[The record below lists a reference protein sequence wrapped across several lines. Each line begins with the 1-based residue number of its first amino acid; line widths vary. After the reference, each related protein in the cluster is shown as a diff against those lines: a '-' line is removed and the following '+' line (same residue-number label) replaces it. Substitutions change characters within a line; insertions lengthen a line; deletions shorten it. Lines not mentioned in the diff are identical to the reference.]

1 MRNIGVCRD
10 EATSQRNTARPR
22 QAADST
28 GVVREQEEAACDK
41 HEAYLRELCARSWM
55 AGGFLWHQFDYVL
68 LIVALASIIAA
79 AGVGTFYVQNRL
91 VRRLTSISN
100 ALRLLASGDVDTP
113 LPAIATGDEMGE
125 MSRALQVLHAGE
137 IERRKLVERER
148 GEQMAQRA
156 RASSIDGIIE
166 DFRATVT
173 AIVTTLTGRAAAM
186 ETTAR
191 GLSAIASEAD
201 DQARAVAYSSDATS
215 KNVHTVA
222 EATEELGVFDP

>member
-100 ALRLLASGDVDTP
+100 ALRLLPRLATSTP
-113 LPAIATGDEMGE
+113 RSPP
-125 MSRALQVLHAGE
+125 SP
-137 IERRKLVERER
+137 
-148 GEQMAQRA
+148 
-156 RASSIDGIIE
+156 
-166 DFRATVT
+166 RATRWARCRAPSKCCTPAKSSGASWSSASAASKWRSGRGHRPLT
-173 AIVTTLTGRAAAM
+173 A
-186 ETTAR
+186 
-191 GLSAIASEAD
+191 
-201 DQARAVAYSSDATS
+201 
-215 KNVHTVA
+215 
-222 EATEELGVFDP
+222 